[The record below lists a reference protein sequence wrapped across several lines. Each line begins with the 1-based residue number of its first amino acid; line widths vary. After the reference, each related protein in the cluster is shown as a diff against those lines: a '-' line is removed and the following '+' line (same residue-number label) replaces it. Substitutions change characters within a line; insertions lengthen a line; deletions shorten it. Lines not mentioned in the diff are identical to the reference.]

1 MCFLIFC
8 HTNSSYIKRKN
19 VSRERINMYK
29 DNKKHFDESYSEG
42 CIGYSAH
49 TIGYASSTKSESEM
63 TENRSNPPQ
72 SHSISPFC
80 TSQGFSDKMKENA
93 KEESGKQDMSFVGL
107 TFKNDRIIGYAD
119 TKGTQFKDDQPKY
132 DSKRERI
139 SKIFKTEKFILAT
152 YGANSFIMNEGIVFL
167 EDWIAQNINDVEYPE
182 DLIKKLYDYLF
193 RKESMM
199 GKDDTIFFIAG
210 YEQRGV
216 KIGIYASV
224 NKTKLSIDRKYI
236 NDLDTVYGG
245 ANEYVQYFDNRIFA
259 LVGDEEQ
266 IKKNIEEAVCM
277 FDEKLSYNPVGG
289 KIMVETWKM

>member
-1 MCFLIFC
+1 M
-8 HTNSSYIKRKN
+8 KRKN

-49 TIGYASSTKSESEM
+49 AIGYASSTKSEM

-80 TSQGFSDKMKENA
+80 TSQGFSDKMKENT
-93 KEESGKQDMSFVGL
+93 KEERGKQNMSFVGL

-119 TKGTQFKDDQPKY
+119 TKGTQFKDDQPEY

-139 SKIFKTEKFILAT
+139 PKIFKTEKFILAT

-224 NKTKLSIDRKYI
+224 NKTELSINRKYI
-236 NDLDTVYGG
+236 NDLDTLYGG

-277 FDEKLSYNPVGG
+277 FDEKLPYNPVGG
-289 KIMVETWKM
+289 EIMVETWKM